1 MNHIGRVA
9 KKDVENFTPENQQ
22 KKRDA
27 PEFMRKQPKSGA
39 FWVLE
44 GVAAVGGG

>member
-1 MNHIGRVA
+1 MNHIGRVD

-27 PEFMRKQPKSGA
+27 PEFTRKQPKSGA

-44 GVAAVGGG
+44 RMETVGDG

>member
-1 MNHIGRVA
+1 MNHIGRVD
-9 KKDVENFTPENQQ
+9 KKDVENFAPENQQ

-39 FWVLE
+39 FRVLE
-44 GVAAVGGG
+44 GMRTVEDG